1 MRTTRWLV
9 KATVGWQQQA
19 EVVTRR
25 NFLRTAYNGMTC
37 AHKILKFSSLRYRWS
52 HHESHEDCGGW
63 QDKSVELQVSDT
75 VQFQIHWERSNWSQR
90 VGCREWQQQNRTART

>member
-52 HHESHEDCGGW
+52 YHESHEDCGGW
-63 QDKSVELQVSDT
+63 QDAMQL
-75 VQFQIHWERSNWSQR
+75 
-90 VGCREWQQQNRTART
+90 